1 MFHVKNF
8 WNDSKL
14 ESDAHNVEF
23 DRYLDCRIEAC
34 SNAIVFAA
42 AIAFNCPPSHRVG
55 NTMSSS
61 RADCSRAVKGDVLG
75 HPRGLT
81 FLFATEMWERFSYY
95 GMRALLV
102 LYMVKY
108 LLLPGHADVIGLNAA
123 RGALESIFGPLGVQ
137 PFASQIYGLY
147 TGFVYLTPLFGGWLA
162 DYMLGQR
169 RTVILG
175 AALMACGH
183 FMMAI
188 EPLFLPALFTL
199 ILGNGA
205 FKPNISTQVGGLYA
219 PDDHRR
225 DRAYSI
231 FYVGI
236 NIGAFLAPLVCG
248 TLGEELG
255 WHYGFAAAGAGM
267 TIALA
272 VYLYAAPM
280 LPPDEMHK
288 AMAAGRA
295 EKPLDRNEWR
305 AVLALIALFLPTTF
319 FWATYEQQGN
329 TIALWA
335 DEHTDRTIDLIVWQ
349 GAIPVTWFQAF
360 NPFMIFAFTP
370 FIIKFWAWQE
380 QRGAEPSTVAKMAL
394 GCFGVSLSYLIM
406 AGAAWTADSNLASW
420 WWLFGYFVVIT
431 IGELYVSPIGL
442 SLVSKIA
449 PARMISTMMGLW
461 LGTSFA
467 GNFVAGWLGSFWSFM
482 DKMSFFIMIAAVAA
496 GAGVVIWSF
505 NRPLKGILQGSSS
518 DSRVLGRPDPL
529 RAK

>member
-1 MFHVKNF
+1 VLHVPGAGAG
-8 WNDSKL
+8 DSEIQRYEPEAPSSVIREPDCLRRLRNVYSSPSVILQKFIGKVMPL
-14 ESDAHNVEF
+14 SRTNRIRPTGSDF
-23 DRYLDCRIEAC
+23 
-34 SNAIVFAA
+34 
-42 AIAFNCPPSHRVG
+42 
-55 NTMSSS
+55 
-61 RADCSRAVKGDVLG
+61 LG

-108 LLLPGHADVIGLNAA
+108 LLLPGQGGAIGLGAI
-123 RGALESIFGPLGVQ
+123 RGVLESLFGPLGVQ

-147 TGFVYLTPLFGGWLA
+147 TGFVYLTPFFGGWLA
-162 DYMLGQR
+162 DHVLGQR

-175 AALMACGH
+175 AALMAIGH
-183 FMMAI
+183 FMMAF
-188 EPLFLPALFTL
+188 ERLFLLALLML

-219 PDDHRR
+219 PGDHRR

-236 NIGAFLAPLVCG
+236 NVGAFLAPLVCG

-255 WHYGFAAAGAGM
+255 WHFGFAAAGVGM
-267 TIALA
+267 TIALL
-272 VYLYAAPM
+272 VYLYAMPM

-288 AMAAGRA
+288 AKAAGRGK
-295 EKPLDRNEWR
+295 EPLDRNEWR
-305 AVLALIALFLPTTF
+305 AVLTLVALFLPTTM

-335 DEHTDRTIDLIVWQ
+335 DEHTDRAIDLIVWH

-370 FIIKFWAWQE
+370 LIIAFWAWQE
-380 QRGAEPSTVAKMAL
+380 KHGNEPSTITKMAL
-394 GCFGVSLSYLIM
+394 GCFGVSFSYLIM
-406 AGAAWTADSNLASW
+406 AAAAWSAGNNPATW
-420 WWLFGYFVVIT
+420 WWLFAYFAIIT
-431 IGELYVSPIGL
+431 LGELYLSPIGL

-449 PARMISTMMGLW
+449 PPRMISTMMGLW
-461 LGTSFA
+461 LGTSFI
-467 GNFVAGWLGSFWSFM
+467 GNFAAGWLGSFWSVM
-482 DKMSFFIMIAAVAA
+482 DKTSFFIMIAAVAA
-496 GAGVVIWSF
+496 GAGAVIWSF
-505 NRPLKGILQGSSS
+505 NRPLKNIL
-518 DSRVLGRPDPL
+518 LG
-529 RAK
+529 